1 MDYWG
6 GKYIFVCKA
15 CDKLGGSGGMLPWE
29 ILSFITRNLVE
40 SGAFFYIIHHS
51 LCHYKAFYKGLNRF
65 TCNLSISRGEGG
77 GKTKPRGDKCPH
89 ILKETLHIYLNKK
102 KDCSVSHASAVLT
115 IIVNNFW
122 KTLHWVHKK
131 KKELI
136 QFHYFCC

>member
-1 MDYWG
+1 M
-6 GKYIFVCKA
+6 
-15 CDKLGGSGGMLPWE
+15 P
-29 ILSFITRNLVE
+29 
-40 SGAFFYIIHHS
+40 
-51 LCHYKAFYKGLNRF
+51 
-65 TCNLSISRGEGG
+65 
-77 GKTKPRGDKCPH
+77 P
-89 ILKETLHIYLNKK
+89 ILKKTLHIYLKKKK